1 MATTDYHH
9 GEMDIQ
15 DQTNTW
21 NGFLV
26 ASTWSGLIIILS
38 VAYATFA
45 VAIGMDWMVSLGICA
60 VIGFAAGFLLNLG
73 GRWMATMVG
82 LIVLALVIQGFIGLF
97 GLLLG

>member
-1 MATTDYHH
+1 MATTDYQH

-15 DQTNTW
+15 GQTDTW

-38 VAYATFA
+38 VAHATFA

-60 VIGFAAGFLLNLG
+60 VIGFAAGFFMDLG

-82 LIVLALVIQGFIGLF
+82 LIVLALIIQGFIGLF
-97 GLLLG
+97 GLFLS